1 MKADA
6 YYNLHKH
13 CISLRH
19 KGKVVQHA
27 SYVEFTNPQFIVS
40 QAGRQRVL
48 AEKRKNVHA
57 FVRGFVEFSLAKLLG
72 EQNLTNCLDELGW
85 RRVKY
90 NPYKFSSF
98 VLADSEQPVFSAASA
113 IIINKNIFVLTPKL
127 A

>member
-1 MKADA
+1 
-6 YYNLHKH
+6 
-13 CISLRH
+13 
-19 KGKVVQHA
+19 
-27 SYVEFTNPQFIVS
+27 VEFTNPQFIVS

-57 FVRGFVEFSLAKLLG
+57 FVRGFVEFSLAKVLG
-72 EQNLTNCLDELGW
+72 EHNLTNCLDELGW
-85 RRVKY
+85 KRVKY

-98 VLADSEQPVFSAASA
+98 VLADSEQPISSAASA